1 MNIDTIIYIAIVIYS
16 IILHEIAHGWTA
28 YIFGDNTARDADRL
42 TLNPV
47 PHIDPI
53 GSVLV
58 PVSAVLMGFG
68 VFGWAKGVPI
78 NLHNLGA
85 SKFKEFMVSAAGII
99 TNILLAIIFLMLI
112 KFGIGGE
119 VYREIFFKVVV
130 VNIGLAFF
138 NLLPIPPFD
147 GMSILRS
154 IFPRLK
160 HKFQNFEHNP
170 ASMIVAIL
178 IGSYLFSFI
187 YRDIV
192 NVFVKIF
199 L

>member
-1 MNIDTIIYIAIVIYS
+1 MNIDTIIYIVIVIYS

-28 YIFGDNTARDADRL
+28 YVFGDNTARDADRL

-53 GSVLV
+53 GSILV
-58 PVSAVLMGFG
+58 PVTAVLMGFG

-78 NLHNLGA
+78 NMHNLGG
-85 SKFKEFMVSAAGII
+85 SRVKEFLVSAAGII
-99 TNILLAIIFLMLI
+99 TNILLAIIFLMFI
-112 KFGIGGE
+112 KYNIFG
-119 VYREIFFKVVV
+119 EIYQDLFFKVVV

-160 HKFQNFEHNP
+160 HKFQHIEHNP

-178 IGSYLFSFI
+178 VGSYLFSFI
-187 YRDIV
+187 YKDIV

-199 L
+199 F

>member
-1 MNIDTIIYIAIVIYS
+1 MNIDTVIYIGIVIYS
-16 IILHEIAHGWTA
+16 IVLHEIAHGWTA
-28 YIFGDNTARDADRL
+28 YVFGDNTAKEANRL

-78 NLHNLGA
+78 NMHNIGA
-85 SKFKEFMVSAAGII
+85 SRVKEFLVSAAGII
-99 TNILLAIIFLMLI
+99 TNILIAIIFLLLI
-112 KFGIGGE
+112 KYNIFNQ
-119 VYREIFFKVVV
+119 VYEALMFKVVV

-160 HKFQNFEHNP
+160 HKFQYIEHNP

-178 IGSYLFSFI
+178 AGSYLFSFI

-192 NVFVKIF
+192 NFFVNLF

>member
-53 GSVLV
+53 GSILV
-58 PVSAVLMGFG
+58 PVTAVIAGFG
-68 VFGWAKGVPI
+68 VFGWAKGVPV

-112 KFGIGGE
+112 RFGIGGE
-119 VYREIFFKVVV
+119 VYRELFFKVVV

-154 IFPRLK
+154 IFPGLK
-160 HKFQNFEHNP
+160 HKFQSFEHNP
-170 ASMIVAIL
+170 ASMIIAIL
-178 IGSYLFSFI
+178 VGSYLFSFI

-192 NVFVKIF
+192 VFFTNIF

>member
-28 YIFGDNTARDADRL
+28 YIFGDNTARDANRL

-47 PHIDPI
+47 PHLDPI
-53 GSVLV
+53 GSILI
-58 PVSAVLMGFG
+58 PVAAVLMGYG

-78 NLHNLGA
+78 NLYNLG
-85 SKFKEFMVSAAGII
+85 SSRLKEFLVSAAGVI
-99 TNILLAIIFLMLI
+99 TNILIAIIFLILI
-112 KFGIGGE
+112 KFGISATHTE
-119 VYREIFFKVVV
+119 LFFKVVV

-160 HKFQNFEHNP
+160 HKFQSFEHNP

-187 YRDIV
+187 YKDIV
-192 NVFVKIF
+192 NFFVRIF

>member
-1 MNIDTIIYIAIVIYS
+1 MNIEIIIYITIVIYS
-16 IILHEIAHGWTA
+16 IVLHEIAHGWTA
-28 YIFGDNTARDADRL
+28 YIFGDNTARDANRL

-53 GSVLV
+53 GSILV

-78 NLHNLGA
+78 NLYNLGA
-85 SKFKEFMVSAAGII
+85 SRLKEFIVSAAGII
-99 TNILLAIIFLMLI
+99 ANILISVFFLILI
-112 KFGIGGE
+112 KYNVGGE
-119 VYREIFFKVVV
+119 VYREIFFKAAI

-147 GMSILRS
+147 GMSMLRS

-160 HKFQNFEHNP
+160 HKFQSFEYNP
-170 ASMIVAIL
+170 VSMIFAIL
-178 IGSYLFSFI
+178 IASYLFSFI

-192 NVFVKIF
+192 NFFIKVF